1 MPGSASGHS
10 TRRNM
15 VAGGAP
21 RLKAASST
29 ARSMP
34 SITLCSV
41 STMKG
46 RLTAMMPMI
55 TAFSVNMISSGVVDH
70 AEAHQARIDEA
81 LVAEHH
87 HPAGRAHRVADEQR
101 QHDRA

>member
-1 MPGSASGHS
+1 
-10 TRRNM
+10 M

-29 ARSMP
+29 ARSDA
-34 SITLCSV
+34 LDHALQE

-55 TAFSVNMISSGVVDH
+55 TAF
-70 AEAHQARIDEA
+70 R
-81 LVAEHH
+81 
-87 HPAGRAHRVADEQR
+87 
-101 QHDRA
+101 